1 LFFFP
6 LQQELI
12 MITATATTKILVEL
26 SECEGIGFATVDL
39 HGDVHGDL
47 YQMYKRLPNVI
58 EANGRLYGKSC
69 WCSDKHKAYYRT
81 DKDFAT
87 VK

>member
-1 LFFFP
+1 
-6 LQQELI
+6 
-12 MITATATTKILVEL
+12 MTTATANATTKILVEL
-26 SECEGIGFATVDL
+26 SEYQGIGFATVDL
-39 HGDVHGDL
+39 HGDVHYDL

-81 DKDFAT
+81 DKDFAS